1 MPRSVRVS
9 GSVARSKIHRGKR
22 RVIGK
27 IPPGNRKKIV
37 RPGTVII
44 NGVNGA
50 KQNHPSAGLN
60 GAHTFS
66 TLDNPLTISTEPTFL
81 PRETK
86 DFLFDILQN
95 NNKFPMR
102 DVEPGKKEE
111 NLLLKGEAAL
121 TLSLSGYT
129 TSRLTESIKG
139 ILNTVVEKPINGSV
153 VEPEP
158 QVSQFSFT
166 FIVSPNAPQ
175 PLKQAESSPPQYSK
189 GVKYLIAALYVA
201 YENSNNR
208 NGIAEILKQYRLSK
222 DELVVTARTFKPFK
236 LAELADKLPGNKK

>member
-37 RPGTVII
+37 RPGTVVI
-44 NGVNGA
+44 NGVNGT
-50 KQNHPSAGLN
+50 KQSHFSTGLN
-60 GAHTFS
+60 GAHTLS
-66 TLDNPLTISTEPTFL
+66 TLDDPLTISTEPTFL
-81 PRETK
+81 PREIK
-86 DFLFDILQN
+86 DFLFDVIQN
-95 NNKFPMR
+95 NNKFPLR
-102 DVEPGKKEE
+102 NVESSKREE

-129 TSRLTESIKG
+129 TSRLTESIKR
-139 ILNTVVEKPINGSV
+139 ILNEVVEKRVNSSA

-158 QVSQFSFT
+158 LGNQFSFT
-166 FIVSPNAPQ
+166 FIVTPGVPQ
-175 PLKQAESSPPQYSK
+175 PLAQKGPSLPQYPK
-189 GVKYLIAALYVA
+189 AVKYLIAALYVA
-201 YENSNNR
+201 YENLNNR
-208 NGIAEILKQYRLSK
+208 NGIVDVLKQYRLSK
-222 DELVVTARTFKPFK
+222 DELTAIARTFKPFK